1 MSALARRGSGSA
13 CRSLYGGFVHW
24 FHQSEPCVARPI
36 AEADHWPELRCLVAV
51 VSSKS
56 KSVGSTEGMKRSKET
71 SKLLQHRIKNV
82 VPDRVLEMRTVFRL
96 KDILALFFLTH
107 YFFKF
112 RLFFKKILQS
122 LPN

>member
-107 YFFKF
+107 YFLKF